1 MKQGRRNKNIEQG
14 IGNREYRAGN
24 REYGRGNRKEGLR
37 MWSREQG
44 IGSTG
49 SHIFNTQT
57 VVLQVL
63 HEQTAVP
70 GSDLN
75 LVYLSSR
82 AFSYKPVLKVILTES
97 VIPFGLSKVHL
108 MVAVEGRM
116 FQKEFPVSPRLS
128 FTFIWDKTDAYGQKV
143 YGLAEAVGESL
154 KCLYYKSFYFSNW
167 ILS

>member
-1 MKQGRRNKNIEQG
+1 M
-14 IGNREYRAGN
+14 Y
-24 REYGRGNRKEGLR
+24 
-37 MWSREQG
+37 
-44 IGSTG
+44 
-49 SHIFNTQT
+49 NTES

-82 AFSYKPVLKVILTES
+82 ASSYKPVLKVIMTGS
-97 VIPFGLSKVHL
+97 VVPFGLAKVHL

-116 FQKEFPVSPRLS
+116 FQKVFPASPRLS

-143 YGLAEAVGESL
+143 YGLAAAVGESL
-154 KCLYYKSFYFSNW
+154 TPRFYKPLQGSV
-167 ILS
+167 L